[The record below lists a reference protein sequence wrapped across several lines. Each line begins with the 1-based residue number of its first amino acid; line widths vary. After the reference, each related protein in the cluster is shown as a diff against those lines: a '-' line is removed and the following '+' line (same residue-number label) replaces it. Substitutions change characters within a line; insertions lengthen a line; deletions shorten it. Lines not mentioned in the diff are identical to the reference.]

1 MPENAINNKLQC
13 SVATYLRCD
22 GVANDQIKKGSLLS
36 LSVEKLKLP
45 NIWQSYK
52 QALGCLVHVLH
63 LFSSVVVVA
72 RLTT

>member
-13 SVATYLRCD
+13 SVATYLMCY
-22 GVANDQIKKGSLLS
+22 GVANNQIKKGSLLS

-52 QALGCLVHVLH
+52 QALGCLVHVLRV
-63 LFSSVVVVA
+63 FSSVVA